1 MALRGRLRRLQQE
14 AEKGAVVVRQKDGS
28 VRTFGVMEVQKE
40 MFLAQMD
47 LLRDTARDSDVLD
60 AVRNATLQSRT
71 SFEERFGAITFSEY
85 IIAAEYSG
93 GWVEVITLTE
103 DGRVQRVRYEG
114 GTSEADRIRREARGA
129 APQ

>member
-1 MALRGRLRRLQQE
+1 
-14 AEKGAVVVRQKDGS
+14 
-28 VRTFGVMEVQKE
+28 
-40 MFLAQMD
+40 MD

-60 AVRNATLQSRT
+60 AVRNATPQSRT
-71 SFEERFGAITFSEY
+71 SFEERFGAIAFSEY

-114 GTSEADRIRREARGA
+114 GSEEADRIHREAREA